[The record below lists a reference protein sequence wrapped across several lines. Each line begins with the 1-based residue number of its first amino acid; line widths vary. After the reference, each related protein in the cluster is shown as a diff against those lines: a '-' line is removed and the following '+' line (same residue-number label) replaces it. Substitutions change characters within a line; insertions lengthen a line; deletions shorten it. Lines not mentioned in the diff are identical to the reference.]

1 MCLNTCYKICFQL
14 HSIVWAQSILC
25 SHAHNTELVPD
36 AGYNHHNLS
45 LTTSFHS
52 TAFSIKFIT
61 SNTLH
66 GGSYSISNAYII
78 KPCSSSPPPTSWC
91 AEEIPT
97 EVLPIGK
104 NSVGISS
111 GFCHHHHHVGDV
123 GFIVYETHCD
133 GNVDDDDDLSVTL
146 VSDDGILGKS
156 SGFLSSS
163 SSSCWRWWF

>member
-1 MCLNTCYKICFQL
+1 M
-14 HSIVWAQSILC
+14 WAQRILG

-78 KPCSSSPPPTSWC
+78 KPCSSSPPPTSS
-91 AEEIPT
+91 P
-97 EVLPIGK
+97 
-104 NSVGISS
+104 SS
-111 GFCHHHHHVGDV
+111 PPSSSSSYHHHHHCHHLKDPQLQFLIWLLHLFCPRLPAACLLEIAPGHLPGWIICLYRPVIRSADRHRNGKY
-123 GFIVYETHCD
+123 FTHRVYQVIPHTPLHH
-133 GNVDDDDDLSVTL
+133 GLSH
-146 VSDDGILGKS
+146 
-156 SGFLSSS
+156 
-163 SSSCWRWWF
+163 